1 MSTLVQ
7 NYVDTAAVV
16 REGWEILVKNLGLLK
31 ATQFVVLL
39 ERGKG
44 DSVKEIAEYWG
55 DATVDE
61 IYDRVME
68 WKARRPQ
75 KSKSPTRFSEL

>member
-68 WKARRPQ
+68 WKAKQPQ
-75 KSKSPTRFSEL
+75 KIKNPKIH

>member
-1 MSTLVQ
+1 MSATVQ
-7 NYVDTAAVV
+7 TYIDTEAIV

-31 ATQFVVLL
+31 ATHFVVLL

-68 WKARRPQ
+68 WKAKKLQTP
-75 KSKSPTRFSEL
+75 KSPDRFSEL

>member
-1 MSTLVQ
+1 MNTAVQ
-7 NYVDTAAVV
+7 NYADTTTVV
-16 REGWEILVKNLGLLK
+16 REGWEILVKHLGLLK
-31 ATQFVVLL
+31 ATQFVVSL

-61 IYDRVME
+61 IYDRVMK
-68 WKARRPQ
+68 WKAKKQQNP
-75 KSKSPTRFSEL
+75 KSSARLSRL

>member
-1 MSTLVQ
+1 MAELTEEMQ
-7 NYVDTAAVV
+7 NKKAVV

-68 WKARRPQ
+68 WKAKKQQNP
-75 KSKSPTRFSEL
+75 KSPVRFSKL

>member
-61 IYDRVME
+61 IYDRVMK
-68 WKARRPQ
+68 WKAKQPQ
-75 KSKSPTRFSEL
+75 KPKPPTHFSEL